1 MPDDAPHPDP
11 PTSAGPDGDRPAR
24 PWGSYADWLLHGR
37 GEVESVEQRTR
48 GGVPVQL
55 VLARQ
60 REAFPDPPTPDL
72 ALVLIR
78 GGGCENV
85 GVDFGHGRFSGVRA
99 GQFVLA
105 PADRANDYR
114 GGRDFELLNAA
125 FPAAALTGLADRAG
139 LRPPDLGPLHAG
151 PFRDEALAR
160 LVGIDV
166 GTTRRR
172 TAAARRSLYADGLFT
187 AVSRPAD
194 GARRRPAPAA
204 PAPGAARRAVASRK
218 VDDYLRAHLADG
230 AADPDALADLAGYS
244 RFHFDRL
251 FKAATGLTPPQRL
264 TSPARRGGQV
274 DAAGPSGRGRS

>member
-1 MPDDAPHPDP
+1 M
-11 PTSAGPDGDRPAR
+11 
-24 PWGSYADWLLHGR
+24 
-37 GEVESVEQRTR
+37 
-48 GGVPVQL
+48 PVQL

-160 LVGIDV
+160 LVGMMWHD
-166 GTTRRR
+166 
-172 TAAARRSLYADGLFT
+172 AADGGPRGSLYADGLFT
-187 AVSRPAD
+187 ALSARLMTLAD
-194 GARRRPAPAA
+194 AP
-204 PAPGAARRAVASRK
+204 PPPPPRRARLDPRSVAK
-218 VDDYLRAHLADG
+218 VEDYLRAHLVAG
-230 AADPDALADLAGYS
+230 PGRDPRS
-244 RFHFDRL
+244 TRW
-251 FKAATGLTPPQRL
+251 P
-264 TSPARRGGQV
+264 TSSGTARSTSCGSTARRRARRRS
-274 DAAGPSGRGRS
+274 AA